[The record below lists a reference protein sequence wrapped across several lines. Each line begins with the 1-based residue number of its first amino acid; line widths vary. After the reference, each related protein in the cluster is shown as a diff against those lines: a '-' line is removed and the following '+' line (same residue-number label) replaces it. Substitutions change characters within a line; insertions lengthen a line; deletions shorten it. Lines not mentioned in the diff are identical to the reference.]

1 MKDKLPMKIFFVAG
15 LLLPML
21 LSGQESKEGLR
32 FVFYNVEN
40 LFDPFNDS
48 LTADEEFLPGGIRGW
63 TWNRFE
69 DKVNRIHKVLV
80 AIGGWEPPELVGLCE
95 VENLFVLHW
104 LIHETPLRKYEYR
117 IIHSESPDPRG
128 IDVALLYR
136 PDFYQPI
143 QYHYYP
149 VPVGCSHPDPTRD
162 ILYVR
167 GILNGGDSLHL
178 LINHWPSR
186 WEGILES
193 RPERLAAAS
202 VLRHIIDSLIMA
214 DQQCRILVAGD
225 FNDELTD
232 ISLRDSLR
240 VQHPV
245 ELCQEDQLYF
255 PCKSLKPGGAG
266 SLKYRRRWY
275 GFDLILANGALLKDQ
290 GLFVCKDGYRIFS
303 PGFLLED
310 DPQWLGQ
317 RPFRTYRGYRYHGGF
332 SDHLPVFIDIYT
344 KETVPDKNW

>member
-1 MKDKLPMKIFFVAG
+1 MRILFIAA

-21 LSGQESKEGLR
+21 VCGQERREGLR

-48 LTADEEFLPGGIRGW
+48 LTADEEFLPRGNRGW
-63 TWNRFE
+63 TWKKFE

-80 AIGGWEPPELVGLCE
+80 ALGGWEPPELIALCE
-95 VENLFVLHW
+95 VENYFVLHW
-104 LIHETPLRKYEYR
+104 LINETPMRKHEYR
-117 IIHSESPDPRG
+117 VIHRDSPDPRG

-136 PDFYQPI
+136 PDFFQPI
-143 QYHYYP
+143 LYHYYP

-162 ILYVR
+162 ILYVK
-167 GILNGGDSLHL
+167 GIINRGDSLHL

-193 RPERLAAAS
+193 RPERLAAAAI
-202 VLRHIIDSLIMA
+202 LRHIFDSITLV
-214 DQQCRILVAGD
+214 DKKSRILVAGD
-225 FNDELTD
+225 FNDEVTD
-232 ISLRDSLR
+232 ISLRYSLG
-240 VQHPV
+240 VQFPV
-245 ELCQEDQLYF
+245 NHCQNDRLYF
-255 PCKSLKPGGAG
+255 PCDSPLPGQSW
-266 SLKYRRRWY
+266 SLKYRGRWY
-275 GFDLILANGALLKDQ
+275 GFDLILVNGALLQDQ
-290 GLFVCKDGYRIFS
+290 GLCVSKKGYRVFS

-310 DPQWLGQ
+310 DPQWLGR

-344 KETVPDKNW
+344 KVGQLFEAN

>member
-1 MKDKLPMKIFFVAG
+1 MKDRLPMKIFFVTS
-15 LLLPML
+15 LLFPIL
-21 LSGQESKEGLR
+21 LFGQESREGLR

-48 LTADEEFLPGGIRGW
+48 LTADEEFLPGGVRGW

-80 AIGGWEPPELVGLCE
+80 AIGGWEPPELIGLCE
-95 VENLFVLHW
+95 VENHFVLHW
-104 LIHETPLRKYEYR
+104 LIHETPLRKHEYR
-117 IIHSESPDPRG
+117 IIHRESPDPRG

-136 PDFYQPI
+136 PDFFQPI
-143 QYHYYP
+143 LNHYYP
-149 VPVGCSHPDPTRD
+149 VLVGCSHPDPTRD
-162 ILYVR
+162 ILYVK

-186 WEGILES
+186 WGGILES

-202 VLRHIIDSLIMA
+202 VLKNIIDSLIMA
-214 DQQCRILVAGD
+214 DPQCRILVAGD

-232 ISLRDSLR
+232 ISLRDSLG
-240 VQHPV
+240 VQYPFDPG
-245 ELCQEDQLYF
+245 QGGRLYF
-255 PCKSLKPGGAG
+255 PCESPMTGGTG
-266 SLKYRRRWY
+266 SLKYRGRWY
-275 GFDLILANGALLKDQ
+275 GFDLILASSALLRDQ
-290 GLFVCKDGYRIFS
+290 GLYVRKDGYRIFS

-310 DPQWLGQ
+310 DPQWLGK
-317 RPFRTYRGYRYHGGF
+317 RPFRTYQGYRYHGGF

-344 KETVPDKNW
+344 KGGPPYDTR